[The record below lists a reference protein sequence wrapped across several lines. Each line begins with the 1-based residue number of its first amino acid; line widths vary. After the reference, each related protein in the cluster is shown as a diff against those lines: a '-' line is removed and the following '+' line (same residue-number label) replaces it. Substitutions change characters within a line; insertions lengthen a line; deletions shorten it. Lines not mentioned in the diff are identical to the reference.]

1 MELSHAFT
9 ANSNCFDPL
18 VSHYPIPPGPGPPKI
33 PGQTRRVGLET
44 WLSKLFVGG

>member
-9 ANSNCFDPL
+9 ANNNCFDPL
-18 VSHYPIPPGPGPPKI
+18 VSHYSGPPKI